1 MCRLVVEPVRKTFFT
16 NNDGQM
22 RGVAACPHRA
32 VACRMLKLR
41 LTYKMSTAAKILVA
55 DDSLT
60 IRKLVERVLC
70 QEGYEV
76 ITAETGA
83 GCLEQAALHKPH
95 LILLDYILPDM
106 QGTEIC
112 RSLINSPDTWE
123 IPVLMMSSNG
133 NAIRQLYHDLNNV
146 ADYLTKP
153 FAPSVLSA
161 VVSHLL
167 QKDSLTQM
175 GEAAPAEGGNGAAAA
190 ATAAEAA
197 VPSEFMDKVERLIHL
212 MENGPAPAAPTA
224 EAKPVEAAPA
234 KPKAP
239 RKRKPVAAAPA
250 TETLQRK
257 FRLAVQ
263 KFLRSRIQ
271 QIPEWEAARAGENP
285 EEFYLGRLLSKDG
298 IRELSAELIKITG
311 APPDATGGMRCPAS
325 LAPLDS
331 VLRHLHDNRLTG
343 ELRLETGE
351 ETILAFLNQGETVF
365 ITTNHPRNYCAGA
378 VCDFQAVSHAAIG
391 EAVRAQEEQSIPFF
405 ISLDDAGQLPPDASL
420 ESLLNIQ
427 GQQCLARA
435 FKSPA
440 LEVSFH
446 PLKKLPA
453 IAKQH
458 ACEIPL
464 TQLLIVCYRM
474 VDDWFTL
481 EKVFPE
487 MDAALAPTSEMEAR
501 LRDLAL
507 DASEAKVI
515 AGMRGGLTASQLAAI
530 VEMPT
535 YELCRVLYRFIKLG
549 MVSVGQPR
557 VEEEADPA
565 VAAPSAA
572 AEAAVV
578 AAEASGAS
586 APSEEVSDEAPASD
600 MAATE
605 LEVAPVS
612 EVPSVPPVIP
622 VAEAAELAAS
632 AAEMVASNP
641 PAPEFSEVVPV
652 AELPAA
658 APVLTAAALAPIA
671 GPMGEFSPAQ
681 ESPAPAVTAAPMA
694 EAPLSTDC
702 PAGEMLNQTP
712 NLAAAPLPVTR
723 AGEPDL
729 TGLNSGACGCCTP
742 AAQPG
747 SEPVVTTENHI
758 S

>member
-1 MCRLVVEPVRKTFFT
+1 
-16 NNDGQM
+16 
-22 RGVAACPHRA
+22 
-32 VACRMLKLR
+32 
-41 LTYKMSTAAKILVA
+41 
-55 DDSLT
+55 
-60 IRKLVERVLC
+60 
-70 QEGYEV
+70 
-76 ITAETGA
+76 
-83 GCLEQAALHKPH
+83 
-95 LILLDYILPDM
+95 
-106 QGTEIC
+106 
-112 RSLINSPDTWE
+112 
-123 IPVLMMSSNG
+123 
-133 NAIRQLYHDLNNV
+133 
-146 ADYLTKP
+146 
-153 FAPSVLSA
+153 
-161 VVSHLL
+161 
-167 QKDSLTQM
+167 M
-175 GEAAPAEGGNGAAAA
+175 GEAASAEGGNGAAAA
-190 ATAAEAA
+190 PAAEAA

-212 MENGPAPAAPTA
+212 MENGPAPAASAA

-271 QIPEWEAARAGENP
+271 QIPEWEAARAGEDP
-285 EEFYLGRLLSKDG
+285 GEFYLGRLLSKDG

-365 ITTNHPRNYCAGA
+365 LTTNHPRNYCAGA

-405 ISLDDAGQLPPDASL
+405 ISLNDVGQLPPDASL
-420 ESLLNIQ
+420 ESLLNTQ

-487 MDAALAPTSEMEAR
+487 MDTALAPTSEMESR

-507 DASEAKVI
+507 DAGEAKVM
-515 AGMRGGLTASQLAAI
+515 AGMRAGITTSQLAAL
-530 VEMPT
+530 VDMPT

-557 VEEEADPA
+557 LEEEADPA
-565 VAAPSAA
+565 VAAPSPA
-572 AEAAVV
+572 AETPVV
-578 AAEASGAS
+578 AAEVGSAS
-586 APSEEVSDEAPASD
+586 APSEADSSEAPAND
-600 MAATE
+600 VAAAE

-612 EVPSVPPVIP
+612 EVPSVPPIMP
-622 VAEAAELAAS
+622 AAEAAEIAAPT
-632 AAEMVASNP
+632 AEMVSSNP
-641 PAPEFSEVVPV
+641 PAPEPSEVVPV
-652 AELPAA
+652 AELPAG
-658 APVLTAAALAPIA
+658 APVLAAAALAPVA
-671 GPMGEFSPAQ
+671 GPMAEFSPAQ
-681 ESPAPAVTAAPMA
+681 ESPAPAVIAAPMA
-694 EAPLSTDC
+694 EALLDTDC
-702 PAGEMLNQTP
+702 PAGEMLNPTP
-712 NLAAAPLPVTR
+712 NLAAAPLAATR

-729 TGLNSGACGCCTP
+729 TGLNAGTCGCCTP

-747 SEPVVTTENHI
+747 SESVVTTENHI